1 MSNKETA
8 LEIFESSVEDGL
20 TRDLIVVEMVKAGIS
35 LNSAQNFYKEFAAEA
50 GLTTTKVGHKADA
63 ITFLEETTPDIL
75 DAEVRAT
82 VKAELQSKY
91 DVATSTA
98 NDYIKAYA
106 EKAGIELPKSNFG
119 SNPEEQAK
127 IFDFIVENPNVE
139 KVEFSSFMKEEMSR
153 SSGSIDETYRG
164 IVLARKLS
172 AAGVEFAAA

>member
-1 MSNKETA
+1 MRTST
-8 LEIFESSVEDGL
+8 
-20 TRDLIVVEMVKAGIS
+20 
-35 LNSAQNFYKEFAAEA
+35 
-50 GLTTTKVGHKADA
+50 KAD
-63 ITFLEETTPDIL
+63 
-75 DAEVRAT
+75 
-82 VKAELQSKY
+82 LQSKY
-91 DVATSTA
+91 DVAASTA

-127 IFDFIVENPNVE
+127 IFDFIVENPDVE